1 MNNSPPARH
10 LCKLTALA
18 VTVSSRQASQQQV
31 DGAPGPASATGLF
44 SMPAYR
50 PQSLGY
56 NSRGG
61 VSGTKFGES
70 ND

>member
-31 DGAPGPASATGLF
+31 DGAPGPASVTGLI
-44 SMPAYR
+44 
-50 PQSLGY
+50 
-56 NSRGG
+56 
-61 VSGTKFGES
+61 
-70 ND
+70 

>member
-31 DGAPGPASATGLF
+31 DGAPGPASVAPCRT
-44 SMPAYR
+44 R
-50 PQSLGY
+50 PG
-56 NSRGG
+56 RVGG
-61 VSGTKFGES
+61 TLFGES